1 MKESAEVRVV
11 LDSSVPV
18 YRQVVDQIR
27 TLCVGGALVAGE
39 KLPSVRK
46 LAGNLGV
53 HFNTIA
59 DAYRALAEEG
69 WIAVEHGRGAVVLD
83 RGKPAQPTSAVQ
95 GQHGSRL
102 RHLIA
107 ELRGHGFDAK
117 WIRGEVDVALSGTEE
132 RGR

>member
-1 MKESAEVRVV
+1 MKNAPQIRVT
-11 LDSSVPV
+11 LDSGVPV

-27 TLCVGGALVAGE
+27 TLCVAGDLAAGE

-59 DAYRALAEEG
+59 DAYRVLAEEG

-83 RGKPAQPTSAVQ
+83 RSKPSRPSGAV
-95 GQHGSRL
+95 HAAHESRL

-117 WIRGEVDVALSGTEE
+117 WIRGEVDAALSGTEE
-132 RGR
+132 

>member
-1 MKESAEVRVV
+1 MKNAPEIRVI
-11 LDSSVPV
+11 LDSAVPV

-27 TLCVGGALVAGE
+27 TLCVAGNLAAGE

-59 DAYRALAEEG
+59 DAYRVLAEEG

-83 RGKPAQPTSAVQ
+83 RSKPGQPTIALREA
-95 GQHGSRL
+95 HGSRL

-117 WIRGEVDVALSGTEE
+117 WIRGEVDAALRGTEE
-132 RGR
+132 